1 MKTRLL
7 LLLDIVFVFS
17 RRLPARTNLRL
28 KRHLLGTLRL
38 PPTAS
43 RRRSSRTLRART
55 FYLTSPTSTSEPEQR
70 EHPKMM
76 MMIVLFFFVF
86 FFHVVILPQFCW
98 SRAHHQ
104 NLRRHRVFV
113 VVKVGRIV
121 VQNPLTVLAAKTP
134 FPENVPNVYS

>member
-43 RRRSSRTLRART
+43 RRRSSRTLRTRT

-70 EHPKMM
+70 EHLCLLLRL
-76 MMIVLFFFVF
+76 LFPC
-86 FFHVVILPQFCW
+86 VILPPILLV
-98 SRAHHQ
+98 SRTPPKSPSSSRRRQ
-104 NLRRHRVFV
+104 SRQSRNRRSKILSPCSRLRHRS
-113 VVKVGRIV
+113 
-121 VQNPLTVLAAKTP
+121 QKT
-134 FPENVPNVYS
+134 SRTCIRRR